1 MHEWDKQAVLLDK
14 IESFQLADVLQYNKF
29 AYEKHEW
36 DNIPAIVPRYVIY
49 LAKYMDGICKI
60 SDEFNKRETTMDLR
74 SDLEIKNNE
83 INTNITKNRE

>member
-36 DNIPAIVPRYVIY
+36 DNIPTIVPRYVIY
-49 LAKYMDGICKI
+49 LAKYVEVM
-60 SDEFNKRETTMDLR
+60 S
-74 SDLEIKNNE
+74 
-83 INTNITKNRE
+83 